1 LVFSRYFSY
10 SEVRT
15 MTWDQ
20 VEEANAA
27 LDIHEE
33 MLAAERARVAEE
45 MQRRPSRLPA
55 VKVKR

>member
-1 LVFSRYFSY
+1 
-10 SEVRT
+10 

-45 MQRRPSRLPA
+45 MQRRPSQLPT